1 MTALVWLRHDLRLRD
16 NPALFKAAE
25 LEQGV
30 TAVYV
35 HCAAYVRM
43 HDQSAAQRD
52 FIRGH
57 LQLMRQQ
64 LMELNIPLKVI
75 RVEKPSEIAPQ
86 LLRLAQQ
93 LNVSHCFFNAEYPVN
108 ELNRDLAVNQLL
120 REQGIAVKRCHDRC
134 IVPPGMVRNGQGEP
148 YKVFTAFK
156 KKWLQMV
163 MPLDLKPLPLPAAQ
177 APVNAAA
184 DSAVAIDLLFAA
196 DGLRDLSGL
205 WPAGEQEA
213 YRRLDEFIANS
224 LTQYLDQRD
233 FPAVDGTSG
242 LSPYFAV
249 GSLSP
254 RQALSAV
261 LAYTYGEW
269 SGNAGAA
276 CWIGELIWR
285 EFYQHVVVDYPQV
298 CKRKA
303 MQAHTEAFPWQ
314 QDTKLFEAWCKGL
327 TGIPIVDAA
336 MRQLNATG
344 WMHNRLRMVVAM
356 FLTKNC
362 QIDWRWGEKYFMSQ
376 LIDGDFAANNGGW
389 QWSASTGTDA
399 APYFRIFNP
408 VSQSERFDPTGEF
421 IRNWVPELAPLS
433 AKEIHNPVI
442 GLKGQ
447 STSHTSDDHLSY
459 PAPIVDLSESRK
471 STIALFKNLPPA
483 VTD

>member
-25 LEQGV
+25 LGAGV
-30 TAVYV
+30 VAVYI
-35 HCAAYVRM
+35 HCDAYVRL

-52 FIRGH
+52 FIRRH
-57 LQLMRQQ
+57 LHILRNE
-64 LMELNIPLKVI
+64 LARLNITLLVS
-75 RVEKPSEIAPQ
+75 RVEKPAQIAPE
-86 LLRLAQQ
+86 LLRLAQSV
-93 LNVSHCFFNAEYPVN
+93 NASHCFFNAEYPVN
-108 ELNRDLAVNQLL
+108 ELNRDMAANQLL

-156 KKWLQMV
+156 KKWLQTV
-163 MPLDLKPLPLPAAQ
+163 MPLSLTPLALPQ
-177 APVNAAA
+177 SQTL
-184 DSAVAIDLLFAA
+184 DSVIKACSPDAIDQLFSVH
-196 DGLRDLSGL
+196 DLRDLSAL

-213 YRRLDEFIANS
+213 YRRLDDFIANG

-233 FPAVDGTSG
+233 YPAIAGTST

-261 LAYTYGEW
+261 LAYTYGDW

-276 CWIGELIWR
+276 CWISELIWR

-314 QDTKLFEAWCKGL
+314 KDTALFEAWCKGM

-362 QIDWRWGEKYFMSQ
+362 QIDWRWGEQYFMSQ

-399 APYFRIFNP
+399 TPYFRIFNP
-408 VSQSERFDPTGEF
+408 CSQSERFDPKGDF
-421 IRNWVPELAPLS
+421 IRKWVPEVAHLS
-433 AKEIHNPVI
+433 AKEIHNPPPLI
-442 GLKGQ
+442 K
-447 STSHTSDDHLSY
+447 Y
-459 PAPIVDLSESRK
+459 PRPIVDLSESRK
-471 STIALFKNLPPA
+471 ATIALFKNLPPVA
-483 VTD
+483 TT

>member
-16 NPALFKAAE
+16 NPALFKAAA
-25 LEQGV
+25 LEEGV
-30 TAVYV
+30 VAVYV
-35 HCAAYVRM
+35 HCDAYVRL

-52 FIRGH
+52 FIRRH
-57 LQLMRQQ
+57 LHILRTD
-64 LMELNIPLKVI
+64 LAELNIPLLVS
-75 RVEKPSEIAPQ
+75 RLEKPAQIAPEI
-86 LLRLAQQ
+86 LHLAQS
-93 LNVSHCFFNAEYPVN
+93 LNAGHCFFNAEYPVN
-108 ELNRDLAVNQLL
+108 ELNRDMAVNQLL

-156 KKWLQMV
+156 KKWLHTV
-163 MPLDLKPLPLPAAQ
+163 MPLSLTPLDLPLCQ
-177 APVNAAA
+177 AA
-184 DSAVAIDLLFAA
+184 DPAVNGCTPEAIDQLFSAHE
-196 DGLRDLSGL
+196 LRDLSVL

-213 YRRLDEFIANS
+213 YARLDEFIAHS
-224 LTQYLDQRD
+224 LTGYLDQRD
-233 FPAVDGTSG
+233 YPAIEGTST

-261 LAYTYGEW
+261 LAYTYGDW

-276 CWIGELIWR
+276 CWISELIWR

-314 QDTKLFEAWCKGL
+314 KDTGLFDAWCKGM

-336 MRQLNATG
+336 MRQLNTTG
-344 WMHNRLRMVVAM
+344 WMHNRLRMIVAM

-362 QIDWRWGEKYFMSQ
+362 QIDWRWGEQYFMSQ

-408 VSQSERFDPTGEF
+408 CSQSERFDPTGEF
-421 IRNWVPELAPLS
+421 IRKWVPEIA
-433 AKEIHNPVI
+433 
-442 GLKGQ
+442 
-447 STSHTSDDHLSY
+447 HLSTKDIHSPPLQSGY
-459 PAPIVDLSESRK
+459 PRPIVDLSESRK
-471 STIALFKNLPPA
+471 ATIALFKNLQPY
-483 VTD
+483 TTT

>member
-25 LEQGV
+25 LGLGV
-30 TAVYV
+30 VAVYV
-35 HCAAYVRM
+35 HCAAYVRL

-52 FIRGH
+52 FIRRH
-57 LQLMRQQ
+57 LQLLRT
-64 LMELNIPLKVI
+64 ELSALQIPLQVI
-75 RVEKPSEIAPQ
+75 RVDSPAQIAPQ
-86 LLRLAQQ
+86 LLALAQSV
-93 LNVSHCFFNAEYPVN
+93 NASHCFFNAEYPVN
-108 ELNRDLAVNQLL
+108 ELNRDMAVNQLL

-134 IVPPGMVRNGQGEP
+134 VVPPGMVRNGQGEP

-163 MPLDLKPLPLPAAQ
+163 MPLDLKPLALPAAQ
-177 APVNAAA
+177 AHAPGITSSTAEQI
-184 DSAVAIDLLFAA
+184 DAVFNI
-196 DGLRDLSGL
+196 DGLRDLSAL

-213 YRRLDEFIANS
+213 YHRLDSFIAKG
-224 LTQYLDQRD
+224 LTQYQERRD
-233 FPAVDGTSG
+233 FPAQQGTSS
-242 LSPYFAV
+242 LSPYLAV

-254 RQALSAV
+254 RQALAAV
-261 LAYTYGEW
+261 LAFTYGEW
-269 SGNAGAA
+269 SGNAGAE
-276 CWIGELIWR
+276 CWISELIWR

-303 MQAHTEAFPWQ
+303 MQAYTEAFPWRT
-314 QDTKLFEAWCKGL
+314 DPAVFTAWCEGK

-362 QIDWRWGEKYFMSQ
+362 QIDWRLGEQYFMSQ

-408 VSQSERFDPTGEF
+408 MSQSERFDPQGDF
-421 IRNWVPELAPLS
+421 IRNWVPEVAHLS
-433 AKEIHNPVI
+433 SKQIHNPPPLV
-442 GLKGQ
+442 K
-447 STSHTSDDHLSY
+447 Y
-459 PAPIVDLSESRK
+459 PRPIVDVSQSRK
-471 STIALFKNLPPA
+471 ATIELFKNLPPVNA
-483 VTD
+483 

>member
-1 MTALVWLRHDLRLRD
+1 MTALVWLRHNLRLRD

-25 LEQGV
+25 LGQGV
-30 TAVYV
+30 VAVYV
-35 HCAAYVRM
+35 HCAAYVRL

-52 FIRGH
+52 FIRRH
-57 LQLMRQQ
+57 LHLLQQQ
-64 LMELNIPLKVI
+64 LLELNIPLKVI
-75 RVEKPSEIAPQ
+75 RVEKPGEIAPQ
-86 LLRLAQQ
+86 LLQLAQQ
-93 LNVSHCFFNAEYPVN
+93 LNVTQCFFNAEYPIN

-163 MPLDLKPLPLPAAQ
+163 MPLDLKPLALPAKQ
-177 APVNAAA
+177 SVDSTVTA
-184 DSAVAIDLLFAA
+184 DSIAAIDSLFDA
-196 DGLRDLSGL
+196 DGLRDLSTL
-205 WPAGEQEA
+205 WPAGEHEA
-213 YRRLDEFIANS
+213 YRRLDNFIANG

-233 FPAVDGTSG
+233 FPAIDGTSS

-261 LAYTYGEW
+261 LAYTYGDW
-269 SGNAGAA
+269 SSNAGAA
-276 CWIGELIWR
+276 CWISELIWR

-314 QDTKLFEAWCKGL
+314 QDTALFDAWCKGM

-344 WMHNRLRMVVAM
+344 WMHNRLRMIVAM

-362 QIDWRWGEKYFMSQ
+362 QIDWRWGEQYFMSQ

-408 VSQSERFDPTGEF
+408 ASQSERFDPNGDF
-421 IRNWVPELAPLS
+421 IRKWVPELTRLS
-433 AKEIHNPVI
+433 AKEIHSPQPDAKGLPV
-442 GLKGQ
+442 
-447 STSHTSDDHLSY
+447 TY
-459 PAPIVDLSESRK
+459 PRPIVDLSESRK
-471 STIALFKNLPPA
+471 STIALFKNLSPTTA
-483 VTD
+483 YQS